1 MTRPHLSLLGGFTIA
16 GDSTAMTRKARAMV
30 AYLALQSRQSQ
41 SRDKLAALLWSN
53 NGEPQARVNL
63 RQALSTI
70 RRAMPSSNGGR
81 FLSEGDS
88 ITLKLD
94 DFDVDVAR
102 FEELAAGPTPDRL
115 EQAIALYRGDLL
127 DGFTLREEPFED
139 WVRVERERL
148 RGIAIATQEKLVTHY
163 SATGDLAPC
172 ARAATRLLALEP
184 LREDIHRAL
193 MRIYASEGRVNLAL
207 KQYEFCRDVLQRE
220 LGLQPEPETRKL
232 YDELRTRRMSAGS
245 GARSLQAET
254 GGRRATEAA
263 RPQTRYVK
271 SEGCNI
277 AYQVVGDGPLD
288 MIYVPGWVSNLDYLW
303 ASPRVTHVL
312 ERLSGFCRLILCDKR
327 GTGLSDRNVGFP
339 TLEQRMQD
347 VRAVLD
353 AIGSERTVMFGS
365 SEGGNMCMLFAAS
378 YPERTAALVLNGAC
392 AKGLWSEDYPWA
404 KTREQVEEELAAIER
419 HWGEPFDLS
428 SASPSLVNDAFE
440 REWFATFLRNS
451 ASPTDAINLWR
462 WNTEI
467 DVRGILPAIHV
478 PTLIVQRTRDRWVK
492 VEEGRY
498 LATHIARAKYLELDS
513 DDHVIW
519 GEHADRLVD
528 EIQAFLTGLAAS

>member
-1 MTRPHLSLLGGFTIA
+1 MTRPHLSLFGGFTIA
-16 GDSTAMTRKARAMV
+16 GDAAAMTRKARAMV
-30 AYLALQSRQSQ
+30 AYLALQSGQSQ
-41 SRDKLAALLWSN
+41 SRDKLAALLWGN

-70 RRAMPSSNGGR
+70 RRAMPTSNGGR
-81 FLSEGDS
+81 LLSEGDT
-88 ITLKLD
+88 ITLKLED
-94 DFDVDVAR
+94 LDVDVAR
-102 FEELAAGPTPDRL
+102 FEELAAGPTPDWH

-127 DGFTLREEPFED
+127 DGFTIREEPFED
-139 WVRVERERL
+139 WLRVERERL
-148 RGIAIATQEKLVTHY
+148 RGIAIATLEKLVAHY
-163 SATGDLAPC
+163 AATNDLAPC
-172 ARAATRLLALEP
+172 ARAATRLLSLEP

-193 MRIYASEGRVNLAL
+193 MRVYASEGRFNLAL
-207 KQYEFCRDVLQRE
+207 RQYEFCRDALQQE

-232 YDELRTRRMSAGS
+232 YEDLRTRRMSTGNGTRPLHAAT
-245 GARSLQAET
+245 GARRQS
-254 GGRRATEAA
+254 EADVA

-271 SEGCNI
+271 SSGCNI
-277 AYQVVGDGPLD
+277 AYQVTGDGPFD

-312 ERLSGFCRLILCDKR
+312 ERLGSFCRLILCDKR
-327 GTGLSDRNVGFP
+327 GTGLSDRSVGFP
-339 TLEQRMQD
+339 DLEQRMED
-347 VRAVLD
+347 VLAVLD
-353 AIGSERTVMFGS
+353 AVGSKRTVMFGS
-365 SEGGNMCMLFAAS
+365 SEGGNMCMLFAAT

-404 KTREQVEEELAAIER
+404 KTREQVEEQLVAIER
-419 HWGEPFDLS
+419 HWGEPFDLG
-428 SASPSLVNDAFE
+428 SASPSLANDPFE
-440 REWFATFLRNS
+440 KEWFASFLRNS

-467 DVRGILPAIHV
+467 DVRGILPAIRV
-478 PTLIVQRTRDRWVK
+478 PTLIVQRTRDRWVR

-498 LATHIARAKYLELDS
+498 LATHIPGARYLELDS

-528 EIQAFLTGLAAS
+528 EIQAFLTGP